1 MKSFVIVFL
10 IGLYLLIGNT
20 IHSHNEDSVIE
31 TTDDLFK
38 KEGFKDVSVVGINLP
53 YTFTFLF
60 EDVETNIFYQTD
72 DGNSGSLEV
81 EVKHIS
87 NSVPLIGILFS
98 DYKYI
103 VSIPQIGLLNLMNQN

>member
-10 IGLYLLIGNT
+10 IGLYLMIGNFV
-20 IHSHNEDSVIE
+20 HSNVEDSLI
-31 TTDDLFK
+31 
-38 KEGFKDVSVVGINLP
+38 KESEILLKENGFKDLKVVGINLP